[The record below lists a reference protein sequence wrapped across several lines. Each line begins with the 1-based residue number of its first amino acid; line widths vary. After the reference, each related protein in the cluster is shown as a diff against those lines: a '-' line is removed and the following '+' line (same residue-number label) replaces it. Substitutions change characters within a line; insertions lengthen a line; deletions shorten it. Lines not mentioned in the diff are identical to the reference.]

1 MLARD
6 HRLNSGSNVAI
17 DGIARCIMYAQ
28 AIAKSLH
35 DAAKVVLQQRW
46 SEFFDPEQTKSGA
59 AGAPLDVRR
68 STRSTARV
76 AAVTISARVRHHR
89 ETLTS

>member
-1 MLARD
+1 MLSSWVSVAALDPMLARD
-6 HRLNSGSNVAI
+6 HRLKSGSNVAI

-46 SEFFDPEQTKSGA
+46 SEFF
-59 AGAPLDVRR
+59 
-68 STRSTARV
+68 
-76 AAVTISARVRHHR
+76 
-89 ETLTS
+89 